1 MRRTRIAA
9 LLALV
14 LLACG
19 IFQPGRLDAE
29 RLTATITPAPA
40 LAPTATAFATP
51 TPLDRPSAGPSAP
64 PENAEPAQAEFQVQT
79 HPDGA
84 LYPGDQVSFEIIP
97 LVEFDSRG
105 QRASVK
111 IVEPVSQEIGE
122 VEFGRYGIG
131 QRAQATLTWAW
142 DTRDLRAGSYTLE
155 FAILPRGPVWRQTLA
170 LLPAEQR
177 PQAEAVWK
185 ETRTDCCVVHYI
197 SGTEVERDLERLTKL
212 LDEQSRLVSEQFGL
226 SLEQPVEVTLAPRV
240 LGHGGFASDRI
251 TISYLDRLYTSSH
264 LEMIF
269 QHELVHIFDSQ
280 LGGDLRPTMLVEGL
294 AVYLSGGHFKPEPLL
309 ERAAALLPA
318 EPGCI
323 VCGLGWYIPLAEL
336 ADDFY
341 LTQHEAG
348 YLEAAALVEFLVERY
363 GWERFNAFYRD
374 IHPDSS
380 GSQARAM
387 DAAMQTHF
395 ELSLAEVEAQFQ
407 SQLAQSGLSGQGPGL
422 DPKWVADVRLSVEF
436 YDAVRRYQQRFDPA
450 AYFRT
455 AWLPDVEKM
464 QEAGITADFTRR
476 PVRPENII
484 LENLLA
490 AAGDA
495 LQAGEY
501 AQAEERL
508 ESVQF
513 LLDTIPDAAG
523 APQAN

>member
-1 MRRTRIAA
+1 M
-9 LLALV
+9 
-14 LLACG
+14 
-19 IFQPGRLDAE
+19 
-29 RLTATITPAPA
+29 
-40 LAPTATAFATP
+40 
-51 TPLDRPSAGPSAP
+51 
-64 PENAEPAQAEFQVQT
+64 
-79 HPDGA
+79 
-84 LYPGDQVSFEIIP
+84 SFEIIP
-97 LVEFDSRG
+97 LGEFDIRG
-105 QRASVK
+105 QRARVR

-142 DTRDLRAGSYTLE
+142 DTRDLQTGSYTLE
-155 FAILPRGPVWRQTLA
+155 FAILPQGPVWRQPVA
-170 LLPAEQR
+170 LLPADQR
-177 PQAEAVWK
+177 PHAEAVWK

-197 SGTEVERDLERLTKL
+197 SGTEVERDLERLSKL

-251 TISYLDRLYTSSH
+251 MISYLDRLYTSSH

-269 QHELVHIFDSQ
+269 HHELVHIFDSQ
-280 LGGDLRPTMLVEGL
+280 LGGDLRPTLLVEGL

-348 YLEAAALVEFLVERY
+348 YLEAAALVEFLVDRY

-395 ELSLAEVEAQFQ
+395 ELNLAEVEAQFQ
-407 SQLAQSGLSGQGPGL
+407 SRLAQSGRSGQGTGL
-422 DPKWVADVRLSVEF
+422 DPKWVTDVRLSVEF
-436 YDAVRRYQQRFDPA
+436 YDAVRLYQQRFDPA

-464 QEAGITADFTRR
+464 QAAGNTADFTRR
-476 PVRPENII
+476 PERPENII

-490 AAGDA
+490 AAGEA

-501 AQAEERL
+501 SLAEECL

-513 LLDTIPDAAG
+513 MLDTIPDVAG